1 MSVLSARGVPQV
13 RQSTGESPR
22 GGGSTEGRGVPEEQ
36 SESQARGQGENWWFY
51 LSFMVR
57 SVPLVLFLAGTTSIV
72 SALDGRLCLAN
83 LIADQM

>member
-1 MSVLSARGVPQV
+1 
-13 RQSTGESPR
+13 
-22 GGGSTEGRGVPEEQ
+22 
-36 SESQARGQGENWWFY
+36 
-51 LSFMVR
+51 MVR